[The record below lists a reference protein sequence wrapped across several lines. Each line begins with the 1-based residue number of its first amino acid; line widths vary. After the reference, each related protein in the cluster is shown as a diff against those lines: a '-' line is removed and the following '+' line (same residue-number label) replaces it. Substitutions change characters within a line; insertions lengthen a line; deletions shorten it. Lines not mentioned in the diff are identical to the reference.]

1 MIISKKGST
10 SVFLMMTFISILL
23 VIVMLTEVV
32 SSTAARSYAMAI
44 VELAGR
50 STLSN
55 YNLALKE
62 DYGLFGMLMDETELK
77 DEFLY
82 YAKQT
87 MQPNSISKNRV
98 RLLNLQLKNVEIECD
113 EYSLTNCKVFEKQVM
128 DYMKYRALGNVLM
141 DLNGKKAQ
149 ELLSRKQDDVDDL
162 VKGTKE
168 LENATQLMQ
177 KIKPILSR
185 YENDLDKTKKLE
197 KSFQRWQKL
206 KNSDDENSAKE
217 ASILEKHLFREWSKI
232 QKIFRSIESQIDEVY
247 YYYGDGVLF
256 GESGKNI
263 IQQIE
268 SIREEITFFLS
279 ISVDNLNDVF
289 LKLKEEEGKTK
300 RCNLN
305 RQIQSYS
312 NLKKDDKEKE
322 TKCLKNEAV
331 IFYLPSQ
338 QMEQGSWSFCGLQ
351 SITDQA
357 DFLSEAR
364 NQFLL
369 NQYIFHMF
377 STQMTKNCKKET
389 FFQNEVEYLLFGEFQ
404 DAKNKRKAEQC
415 IFGVRAAANLVY
427 LYSNTQ
433 KQRELAAAAASI
445 TPGPEAVITQCVL
458 ATLWSCAEARN
469 DLNILLE
476 AGSIPFFKSD
486 NSWALTL
493 DSVLSGRNNKTVDKK
508 APNGLNYNQYL
519 SLFLYCSRKEPILI
533 RMMDLIQINLQ
544 GRYDRE
550 FLICNCKGGFLF
562 HGEVWKKSIL
572 GEPKMI
578 GVIRKGRMVMSYVY

>member
-1 MIISKKGST
+1 MIRSKKGSS
-10 SVFLMMTFISILL
+10 SVFFMITFISILL

-32 SSTAARSYAMAI
+32 SSTAARSYTMAI
-44 VELAGR
+44 LELAGR

-55 YNLALKE
+55 YHLALKE
-62 DYGLFGMLMDETELK
+62 DYGLFGMLMDETEIK
-77 DEFLY
+77 DEFLFY
-82 YAKQT
+82 SKQT
-87 MQPNSISKNRV
+87 MQPNSISKNKV

-113 EYSLTNCKVFEKQVM
+113 EYSLTNCEFFEKQVM
-128 DYMKYRALGNVLM
+128 DYMKYRALGDVLM
-141 DLNGKKAQ
+141 DLNSKKAQ
-149 ELLSRKQDDVDDL
+149 EVLGRKQDEVDDL
-162 VKGTKE
+162 VKETKE
-168 LENATQLMQ
+168 LENTTQLMQ

-197 KSFQRWQKL
+197 KSFQRWQEL
-206 KNSDDENSAKE
+206 KNSDAENSAKE
-217 ASILEKHLFREWSKI
+217 ASILEKHLYREWSRI
-232 QKIFRSIESQIDEVY
+232 QKMFRSIENQIDDVY

-268 SIREEITFFLS
+268 SIREEITYFLS
-279 ISVDNLNDVF
+279 ISVDDLKAVF
-289 LKLKEEEGKTK
+289 LKLKEKEGKTK
-300 RCNLN
+300 RIHLN

-312 NLKKDDKEKE
+312 NFKKDNKE
-322 TKCLKNEAV
+322 TETKSLQNEAV
-331 IFYLPSQ
+331 ISYLPSQ
-338 QMEQGSWSFCGLQ
+338 QMEQRSWSFCGLQ
-351 SITDQA
+351 SITDRT

-369 NQYIFHMF
+369 NQYIFQMF
-377 STQMTKNCKKET
+377 STQMTKNHKKET
-389 FFQNEVEYLLFGEFQ
+389 FFQNEVEYLLFGDFQ

-458 ATLWSCAEARN
+458 ASLWSCAEARN

-476 AGSIPFFKSD
+476 SGSIPLFKSD
-486 NSWALTL
+486 NSWALSL
-493 DSVLSGRNNKTVDKK
+493 DAVLSGYNNKTIDRK
-508 APNGLNYNQYL
+508 ASNGLSYNQYL
-519 SLFLYCSRKEPILI
+519 NLFLYCSQKKSILI

-550 FLICNCKGGFLF
+550 FLLCNCKGGFLF

-572 GEPKMI
+572 GEAKEI
-578 GVIRKGRMVMSYVY
+578 GLIRKGKMVMSYVY